1 MQHEC
6 LKCHKTTELPDG
18 YRFTSCAHCGAIQ
31 QKVRQELVPKL
42 SEATPS
48 DRAFTPAVALTTS
61 SPASPRVHAV
71 AKLLYAGVMLCAVV
85 AVFDIYFG
93 MKIATSAP
101 QQLVVL
107 CAGLAWCIIPYV
119 AVRAVEK
126 ITS

>member
-18 YRFTSCAHCGAIQ
+18 YRFTTCAHCGAIQ
-31 QKVRQELVPKL
+31 EKVRQELAPEL
-42 SEATPS
+42 SDATTI
-48 DRAFTPAVALTTS
+48 DGAVTPTVAVVTS
-61 SPASPRVHAV
+61 SPASPRVNAV
-71 AKLLYAGVMLCAVV
+71 AKLLYAGVMVCAAV

-93 MKIATSAP
+93 MKVATSAP

-107 CAGLAWCIIPYV
+107 CASLAWCIIPYV
-119 AVRAVEK
+119 AARAVEK